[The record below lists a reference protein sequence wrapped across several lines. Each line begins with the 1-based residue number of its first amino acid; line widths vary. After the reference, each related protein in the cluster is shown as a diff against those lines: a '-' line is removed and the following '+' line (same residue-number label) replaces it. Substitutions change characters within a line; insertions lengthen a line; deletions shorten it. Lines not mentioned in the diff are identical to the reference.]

1 LKVVRK
7 MSVSNDQTMAFSA
20 SAGTGEDP
28 DLALLSRIATGDQEA
43 IEELYRRHSR
53 VLLGQLQFM
62 VDQPALAEEVLQDT
76 MLAVWKGARTFRGGS
91 RVRTWLL
98 GIARRQARD
107 RMRRQ
112 RPVPMADSDLAQWPS
127 PNLGPEAIAVE
138 RAEGRRI
145 VAALSTLTPVHREV
159 LGLVFGA
166 DLSLAE
172 VAQVLEAPLGT
183 VKSRLHA
190 ARTALSR
197 TMNKTG
203 VDQ

>member
-1 LKVVRK
+1 
-7 MSVSNDQTMAFSA
+7 
-20 SAGTGEDP
+20 
-28 DLALLSRIATGDQEA
+28 
-43 IEELYRRHSR
+43 
-53 VLLGQLQFM
+53 
-62 VDQPALAEEVLQDT
+62 
-76 MLAVWKGARTFRGGS
+76 
-91 RVRTWLL
+91 
-98 GIARRQARD
+98 
-107 RMRRQ
+107 
-112 RPVPMADSDLAQWPS
+112 MADSDLAQWPS

>member
-1 LKVVRK
+1 MTTSTELPMGFAAPTVIE
-7 MSVSNDQTMAFSA
+7 
-20 SAGTGEDP
+20 EDP
-28 DLALLSRIATGDQEA
+28 DLALLSRIATGDQAA

-53 VLLGQLQFM
+53 LLLGQLQVM
-62 VDQPALAEEVLQDT
+62 VGQPALAEEVLQDT

-112 RPVPMADSDLAQWPS
+112 RPTPMADSELALRPS
-127 PNLGPEAIAVE
+127 PDPGPEAVAVE
-138 RAEGRRI
+138 RAEARRM
-145 VAALSTLTPVHREV
+145 VATLSTLTSQHREV

-172 VAQVLEAPLGT
+172 VARVLEVPLGT

-190 ARTALSR
+190 ARAAVTR
-197 TMNKTG
+197 TMNEKEMNE
-203 VDQ
+203 